1 MTWYFS
7 HRVLRDVV

>member
-7 HRVLRDVV
+7 HP